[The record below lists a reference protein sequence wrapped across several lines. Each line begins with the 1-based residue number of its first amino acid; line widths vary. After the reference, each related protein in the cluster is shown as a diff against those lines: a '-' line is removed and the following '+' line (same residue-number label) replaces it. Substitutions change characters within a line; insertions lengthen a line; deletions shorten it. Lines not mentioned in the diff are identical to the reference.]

1 MTKECNGESKS
12 GRNPGRRCGK
22 FLMIHKKCGGS
33 GCYNKEHNCSN
44 ALQKEN
50 SRCRYC
56 NEIIYDWSDL
66 KYDE

>member
-1 MTKECNGESKS
+1 MVKSCKGESKS
-12 GRNPGRRCGK
+12 GRRCTT
-22 FLMIHKKCGGS
+22 LLYIHKKCGGR

-50 SRCRYC
+50 GRCKYC
-56 NEIIYDWSDL
+56 DAIIYDVSDL